1 MLIQYWRQKRDAC
14 LTEDRSVLYR
24 RCQAGG
30 EGLFT
35 CSLNELNRNL
45 NFVKEE
51 FGNPQRLG
59 YVLVVCIR
67 FSELI
72 LVSAYLQVL
81 ARGVGV

>member
-1 MLIQYWRQKRDAC
+1 M
-14 LTEDRSVLYR
+14 LYR
-24 RCQAGG
+24 RCQAEG

-35 CSLNELNRNL
+35 CSLNEVNRNL

-81 ARGVGV
+81 ARGWARNIS

>member
-1 MLIQYWRQKRDAC
+1 M
-14 LTEDRSVLYR
+14 TEDQCSIVGAERE
-24 RCQAGG
+24 AI

-45 NFVKEE
+45 SFMKEE

-59 YVLVVCIR
+59 YVLVVCAR

-72 LVSAYLQVL
+72 LIRAYLQVL
-81 ARGVGV
+81 ARGVGA